1 MTQTPKPA
9 LAQIIDSARVV
20 SLPMRTRFRGLL
32 ERETMLFEGPFGW
45 TEWSPF
51 TEYEDAEAAHWL
63 AAAIDFGWSEP
74 PQAQRTSIGVNA
86 TLAAVAAEAVEQ
98 QLARFGEF
106 KTVKIKVA
114 EPGQSLEQD
123 LARIKAVREI
133 YPEVRIRLDANGG
146 FSFDAALKLSQLLQD
161 ADIELEYFEQ
171 PVASVDELYRLRLQ
185 LNPMGIRIA
194 ADESVRKAEDPLAV
208 AAAGA
213 ADLLVLKAAPLGGI
227 RRALEIAEQ
236 AGLPWV
242 VSSALE
248 SSVGIAM
255 GAHLAALNP
264 NDFDAGLATVNLFA
278 GDVSATPLAPKDGQL
293 PVQRAFADASRL
305 EVFAAEDHRYDWW
318 LERLERCYPLV

>member
-1 MTQTPKPA
+1 
-9 LAQIIDSARVV
+9 VV

>member
-51 TEYEDAEAAHWL
+51 TEYEDAEAATWL
-63 AAAIDFGWSEP
+63 AAAIDFGWAEP
-74 PQAQRTSIGVNA
+74 PQVKRSSIGVNA
-86 TLAAVAAEAVEQ
+86 TLAAVAPEAVEQ

-114 EPGQSLEQD
+114 EPSQSLDQD
-123 LARIKAVREI
+123 FARVATVREI
-133 YPEVRIRLDANGG
+133 YPEARIRLDANGG
-146 FSFDAALKLSQLLQD
+146 FSIQAALELSQRLQD
-161 ADIELEYFEQ
+161 AGIELEYFEQ
-171 PVASVDELYRLRLQ
+171 PVASVDELYQLRQL
-185 LNPMGIRIA
+185 LNPMGVRIA

-227 RRALEIAEQ
+227 RRALKIAEQ

-248 SSVGIAM
+248 SSVGIGM

-264 NDFDAGLATVNLFA
+264 NDFDSGLATVNLFA
-278 GDVSATPLAPKDGQL
+278 GDVSASPLAPKNGQL
-293 PVQRAFADASRL
+293 PVQRAVADPSRL

-318 LERLERCYPLV
+318 IERLERCYQLV

>member
-1 MTQTPKPA
+1 VTQTPKPA

>member
-1 MTQTPKPA
+1 VTQTPKPA

-123 LARIKAVREI
+123 LARVRAVREI

-146 FSFDAALKLSQLLQD
+146 FSFDAAVELSRSLQD